1 MPFGRTKFAKIPVF
15 TLLIREIS
23 HLESSS
29 HQTAPS
35 ARLLHF
41 LALSVVVKPTKRGSL
56 SLYNFLMHRG
66 ISGNLNHLRCA

>member
-1 MPFGRTKFAKIPVF
+1 MRPSFPKGLVVSNPP
-15 TLLIREIS
+15 L
-23 HLESSS
+23 
-29 HQTAPS
+29 S

-41 LALSVVVKPTKRGSL
+41 LALSVVVKPTKRGSV